1 MEKVINQSGRS
12 DLCQISLTG
21 LRSLILLGLLINA
34 PRSLEDIRK
43 AFLECNIMD
52 DENSDDILR
61 IDLNTLRSMGCEIS
75 RSCKKTNSKHI
86 LTKHPFAIKFTEE
99 EISILKRAYK
109 KTAEN
114 LELSSLIEYDL
125 LFKKL
130 AANVTDS
137 EIKEQLLGIS
147 TIRAYNSEL
156 LKELLSDCKYK
167 REITVAY
174 KSPASLK
181 ASEKEVIAQ
190 EIVIQNDKLYLRC
203 VDKNSKEGLSLNI
216 KRIRQI
222 LARKDGQEGISAEPT
237 VIKFLLKDFDITGLD
252 NNEEILEVTDKG
264 YIIEGRYHN
273 EFIATQRILSFGA
286 NCIVVE
292 PSDFKTKII
301 ELIKKMREVY
311 ND

>member
-1 MEKVINQSGRS
+1 MKIILLQDEKKLGKKGQIIEASEGYARNYILPKKIGVEATPKNLNDLKLHNANEAKKAQELLDNAKALAEELKDRMTKEQGLVICKKPADRRIHYSQSG
-12 DLCQISLTG
+12 Q
-21 LRSLILLGLLINA
+21 A
-34 PRSLEDIRK
+34 MMQE
-43 AFLECNIMD
+43 
-52 DENSDDILR
+52 
-61 IDLNTLRSMGCEIS
+61 
-75 RSCKKTNSKHI
+75 
-86 LTKHPFAIKFTEE
+86 FA
-99 EISILKRAYK
+99 
-109 KTAEN
+109 
-114 LELSSLIEYDL
+114 
-125 LFKKL
+125 
-130 AANVTDS
+130 
-137 EIKEQLLGIS
+137 EQLKSVFEKNIS
-147 TIRAYNSEL
+147 VLRDKVGFDDKTQ
-156 LKELLSDCKYK
+156 
-167 REITVAY
+167 EI
-174 KSPASLK
+174 K